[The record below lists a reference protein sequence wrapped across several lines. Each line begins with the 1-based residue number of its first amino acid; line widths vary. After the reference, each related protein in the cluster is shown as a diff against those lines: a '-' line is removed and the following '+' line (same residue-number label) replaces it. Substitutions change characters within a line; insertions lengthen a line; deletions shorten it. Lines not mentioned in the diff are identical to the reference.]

1 MLHSVSSLLRELVRR
16 GPREPSVLAP
26 DEIPRDEV
34 EVFARG
40 PGGALG
46 EVTVALTRKRILL
59 TNRAHTNEALSIP
72 LRDVVALEST
82 PAGIRVAY
90 RDGEGAAQELRLGHV
105 TAEEDL
111 VWMGD
116 DSWVQSVAARIL
128 EETGRDVWK
137 EAGPP
142 WEDGGP

>member
-1 MLHSVSSLLRELVRR
+1 MLHSVSSLLRKLGRR
-16 GPREPSVLAP
+16 GPGEPSVLTP

-40 PGGALG
+40 PDGTPGP
-46 EVTVALTRKRILL
+46 VTVAVTRRRILL
-59 TNRAHTNEALSIP
+59 TNPAHTQEILSIP
-72 LRDVVALEST
+72 LADVASLQST
-82 PAGIRVAY
+82 PTGIRIAY
-90 RDGEGAAQELRLGHV
+90 RDAEGAEGELRLGHV

-137 EAGPP
+137 EAENPSSLVL
-142 WEDGGP
+142 E